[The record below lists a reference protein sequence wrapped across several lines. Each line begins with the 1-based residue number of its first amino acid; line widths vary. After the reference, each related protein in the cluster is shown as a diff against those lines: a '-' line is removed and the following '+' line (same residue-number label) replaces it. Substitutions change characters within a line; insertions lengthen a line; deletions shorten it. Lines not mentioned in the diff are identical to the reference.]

1 MSQIPY
7 IFTQLT
13 SYIPKDIFD
22 RLVQKYNSNAGVK
35 YYSCWNHL
43 LVMIWAQLTS
53 RESLRDIEVSL
64 RAHSDKTYRMGIG
77 RNISRNNIAYANA
90 HRDVGVYRDFAQV
103 MMMRCA
109 SLSIKD
115 NILQKIGDAFRING
129 FFAIDSSTVLLD
141 LWRFPWSVPQD
152 GYGGIKCH
160 TMYDLL
166 RNVPRMCLITGH
178 EERDQTFMEDYHY
191 EKGCFYILDRI
202 YFKTKGFACIESCGA
217 YFVTRLKR
225 GILYD
230 IEETFPVDG
239 EHVLSDQTIRLVGR
253 WASMGYSQKLR
264 LIRYYSSKKNEV
276 LCFVTNN
283 FEVDAATIALLYQ
296 YRWQIELF
304 FKWIKQHLRVT
315 SFYGTSANAVMI
327 QIYTAFIS
335 LCMLAMAADAWG
347 YAGSL
352 YEFSNIMSVS
362 LTEKVYMVD
371 LLARYVKL
379 TETKE
384 KYYEPTL
391 FDFDNM
397 SLL

>member
-1 MSQIPY
+1 M
-7 IFTQLT
+7 
-13 SYIPKDIFD
+13 DI
-22 RLVQKYNSNAGVK
+22 
-35 YYSCWNHL
+35 
-43 LVMIWAQLTS
+43 
-53 RESLRDIEVSL
+53 
-64 RAHSDKTYRMGIG
+64 
-77 RNISRNNIAYANA
+77 
-90 HRDVGVYRDFAQV
+90 
-103 MMMRCA
+103 
-109 SLSIKD
+109 
-115 NILQKIGDAFRING
+115 
-129 FFAIDSSTVLLD
+129 
-141 LWRFPWSVPQD
+141 
-152 GYGGIKCH
+152 
-160 TMYDLL
+160 
-166 RNVPRMCLITGH
+166 
-178 EERDQTFMEDYHY
+178 
-191 EKGCFYILDRI
+191 I
-202 YFKTKGFACIESCGA
+202 YFKTKGFACIESSRA
-217 YFVTRLKR
+217 YFITRLKR

-253 WASMGYSQKLR
+253 WTSMGYSQKLR

-335 LCMLAMAADAWG
+335 LCMLAMTADAWG

>member
-1 MSQIPY
+1 MRNETRLSWKITFMKKVV
-7 IFTQLT
+7 FTYWT
-13 SYIPKDIFD
+13 EY
-22 RLVQKYNSNAGVK
+22 
-35 YYSCWNHL
+35 
-43 LVMIWAQLTS
+43 
-53 RESLRDIEVSL
+53 
-64 RAHSDKTYRMGIG
+64 
-77 RNISRNNIAYANA
+77 ISRQKVLPALNP
-90 HRDVGVYRDFAQV
+90 VEP
-103 MMMRCA
+103 
-109 SLSIKD
+109 
-115 NILQKIGDAFRING
+115 IL
-129 FFAIDSSTVLLD
+129 L
-141 LWRFPWSVPQD
+141 
-152 GYGGIKCH
+152 
-160 TMYDLL
+160 
-166 RNVPRMCLITGH
+166 
-178 EERDQTFMEDYHY
+178 
-191 EKGCFYILDRI
+191 
-202 YFKTKGFACIESCGA
+202 
-217 YFVTRLKR
+217 RLKR

-371 LLARYVKL
+371 FLARYVKP